1 VTEPVFTDVLQ
12 VAVVVRDLDAAMRRY
27 RDGYGVGPWHVY
39 EFNPGNVQHMTRDGQ
54 PAEFAMRPALAR
66 LGGVFIEL
74 IEPLDEESIY
84 AEFLRDR
91 GEGVHHVGLAA
102 PDYATASGSLEAKGH
117 PSITGGVYNG
127 VTFSYH
133 DTEREL
139 GFVSEIFDWP
149 PGLVQEPDALYP
161 PDAES

>member
-27 RDGYGVGPWHVY
+27 WDGYGIGPWQVY
-39 EFNPGNVQHMTRDGQ
+39 EFNPGTVQHMTRDGQ
-54 PAEFAMRPALAR
+54 PAEFAIRLALAR

-74 IEPLDEESIY
+74 IEPLDDESIY
-84 AEFLRDR
+84 AGFLGAK
-91 GEGVHHVGLAA
+91 GEGVHHIGLAA
-102 PDYATASGSLEAKGH
+102 PGYAAASGILEAKGH

-127 VTFSYH
+127 VTFTYH

-149 PGLVQEPDALYP
+149 PGLVQEPDAVYP